1 MLYDHLKMLNTQLSN
16 SEEELDI
23 IKKLLDNGFIN
34 EKDAERWTNEV
45 NKKWKKIN
53 ELQIET
59 MDIILNNSSNIDNNI
74 DDQHQKFLKKIE
86 NIKK

>member
-23 IKKLLDNGFIN
+23 NKKLLDNGVIN

-53 ELQIET
+53 EIQRET